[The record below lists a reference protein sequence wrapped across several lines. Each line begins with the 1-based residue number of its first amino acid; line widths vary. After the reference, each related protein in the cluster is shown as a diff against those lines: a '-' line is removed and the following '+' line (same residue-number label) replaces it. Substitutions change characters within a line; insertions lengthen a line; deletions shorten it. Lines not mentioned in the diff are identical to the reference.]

1 MGETRITAVVRN
13 PVEPDRLWEGVFIV
27 DTGAM
32 DSSVPR
38 RQLEAIGLPA
48 AGLRVYV
55 MGDGR
60 EVRMPVTAGIIEFM
74 GEIAGVTIIMGSD
87 ESEPL
92 LGLTAL
98 ESTSFAVDP
107 QSQTLVRLP
116 PTRF

>member
-1 MGETRITAVVRN
+1 
-13 PVEPDRLWEGVFIV
+13 
-27 DTGAM
+27 
-32 DSSVPR
+32 
-38 RQLEAIGLPA
+38 
-48 AGLRVYV
+48 
-55 MGDGR
+55 
-60 EVRMPVTAGIIEFM
+60 M